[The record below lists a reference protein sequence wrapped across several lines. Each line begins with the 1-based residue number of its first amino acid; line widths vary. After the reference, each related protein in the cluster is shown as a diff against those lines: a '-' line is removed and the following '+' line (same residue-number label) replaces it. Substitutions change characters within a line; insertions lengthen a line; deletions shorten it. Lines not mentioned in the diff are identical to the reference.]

1 MNYKDFLDKE
11 YEQSLKDG
19 NIDQELYDLYQVKRG
34 LRNNNGTGVLV
45 GLTKVAEVSGYTVNK
60 DGIKEP
66 KPGNL
71 YYRGIDIRDVTKLCG
86 DEFGYENT
94 AFLLLFG
101 HYPNKKEQDDFKEIL
116 KSQYDLPDGFLE
128 NIILTNPS
136 KSLMNHISRSILSL
150 YSFDEDPDNITPYEL
165 IKKGIK
171 IMAAMPA
178 ILAYSLQSK
187 THYLDHDSL
196 HIHFP
201 KKEYSFAEN
210 ILYLSR
216 NDGKFTEI
224 EAKTL
229 DRCLMVHADHGGGNN
244 SAFVGTV
251 VASTATD
258 IYSMI
263 SASMASLKGPKH
275 GGANQANLDQMAD
288 VIKEIGLDATDS
300 EIKNIINKILNK
312 EFGDKSGLV
321 YGIGHAIYTL
331 SDPRCEVLKAE
342 AYKLA
347 QTKEETKKKFD
358 FYSRFERIAIELFRQ
373 EKNKVVCANVDFYSG
388 LVYEMLNI
396 PRDLFIPI
404 FAAARIIGWVSHDIE
419 TIIYSSKI
427 VRPATKYVGDKY
439 YTLDEIC
446 EKIKEN

>member
-1 MNYKDFLDKE
+1 MSFLEEEYKRLID
-11 YEQSLKDG
+11 EQS
-19 NIDQELYDLYQVKRG
+19 IDQSLYDTYKVKRG

-45 GLTKVAEVSGYTVNK
+45 GLTKVAEVSGYTVDDNSVK
-60 DGIKEP
+60 QP
-66 KPGNL
+66 KRGNL
-71 YYRGIDIRDVTKLCG
+71 YYRGIDIRDVSMLSG
-86 DEFGYENT
+86 DDYGYENT

-101 HYPNKKEQDDFKEIL
+101 HYPSKEEEIEFKKLIS
-116 KSQYDLPDGFLE
+116 SQYDLPEGFLE
-128 NIILTNPS
+128 NIILKNPS
-136 KSLMNHISRSILSL
+136 KSLMNHITRSILSL
-150 YSFDEDPDNITPYEL
+150 YSFDEDPDNIEPYEL

-178 ILAYSLQSK
+178 IVAYSLQAK

-210 ILYLSR
+210 LLYLAR
-216 NDGKFTEI
+216 NDGNFTEL

-251 VASTATD
+251 VATTATD

-275 GGANQANLDQMAD
+275 GGANQAVLDQMEE
-288 VIKEIGLDATDS
+288 VIKLIGLDATDS
-300 EIKNIINKILNK
+300 EIKDAVRKILNK
-312 EFGDKSGLV
+312 EICDK
-321 YGIGHAIYTL
+321 
-331 SDPRCEVLKAE
+331 
-342 AYKLA
+342 
-347 QTKEETKKKFD
+347 
-358 FYSRFERIAIELFRQ
+358 
-373 EKNKVVCANVDFYSG
+373 SG

-419 TIIYSSKI
+419 TILYSSKI
-427 VRPATKYVGDKY
+427 VRPATKYVGTRIEEFDNNK
-439 YTLDEIC
+439 
-446 EKIKEN
+446 

>member
-1 MNYKDFLDKE
+1 MSFLEEEYKRLID
-11 YEQSLKDG
+11 EQS
-19 NIDQELYDLYQVKRG
+19 IDQSLYDTYKVKRG

-45 GLTKVAEVSGYTVNK
+45 GLTKVAEVSGYTVDDNSVK
-60 DGIKEP
+60 QP
-66 KPGNL
+66 KRGNL
-71 YYRGIDIRDVTKLCG
+71 YYRGIDIRDVSMLSG
-86 DEFGYENT
+86 DDYGYENT

-101 HYPNKKEQDDFKEIL
+101 HYPSKEEEIEFKKLIS
-116 KSQYDLPDGFLE
+116 SQYDLPEGFLE
-128 NIILTNPS
+128 NIILKNPS
-136 KSLMNHISRSILSL
+136 KSLMNHITRSILSL
-150 YSFDEDPDNITPYEL
+150 YSFDEDPDNIEPYEL

-178 ILAYSLQSK
+178 IVAYSLQAK

-210 ILYLSR
+210 LLYLAR
-216 NDGKFTEI
+216 NDGNFTEL

-251 VASTATD
+251 VATTATD

-263 SASMASLKGPKH
+263 AASMASLKGPKH
-275 GGANQANLDQMAD
+275 GGANQAVLDQMEE
-288 VIKEIGLDATDS
+288 VIKLIGLDATDS
-300 EIKNIINKILNK
+300 EIKDAVRKILNK
-312 EFGDKSGLV
+312 EICDKSGLV

-331 SDPRCEVLKAE
+331 SDPRCEVLKQEAE
-342 AYKLA
+342 KLA
-347 QTKEETKKKFD
+347 NAKEETKKKFD
-358 FYSRFERIAIELFRQ
+358 FYSRFERIAIEVFKT
-373 EKNKVVCANVDFYSG
+373 EKGRDVCANVDFYSG

-419 TIIYSSKI
+419 TILYSSKI
-427 VRPATKYVGDKY
+427 VRPATKYVGTRIEEFDNNK
-439 YTLDEIC
+439 
-446 EKIKEN
+446 